1 METQLNMK
9 LQMNYCQKDNWA
21 HLLKCWGAINLSYN
35 IFDLWQSFFIFSSS
49 HNIDKIFYL
58 FQLCGWTIQEQ
69 HPFWRKTQSVVKFV
83 AKNFHKTLQFQFTEV
98 HFFWT
103 RQQNQLS
110 LIGYKTSVL
119 EFDKNICDLFNWI
132 LPFAFSE
139 SNFLFQ
145 NIIDTLIKF
154 CGGIFNFHSQ
164 GLKPVY
170 IRYDK
175 SQVMSQGK
183 DTILKKQVLVE
194 PNWLDLTR
202 LFIKIHTLLKQHFP

>member
-35 IFDLWQSFFIFSSS
+35 IFHLWQSFFIFCSS
-49 HNIDKIFYL
+49 HNIDTIFYL

-139 SNFLFQ
+139 SNFLCFKTSLILWSHFVEGYLTSTPKVSSLSTFVMVRVKWCPKERTQ
-145 NIIDTLIKF
+145 FWKNKSWLNQID
-154 CGGIFNFHSQ
+154 
-164 GLKPVY
+164 
-170 IRYDK
+170 
-175 SQVMSQGK
+175 
-183 DTILKKQVLVE
+183 
-194 PNWLDLTR
+194 
-202 LFIKIHTLLKQHFP
+202 